1 MKEPLK
7 SPEHFR
13 RLPGLL
19 CGGHSQNQLCSDAIH
34 PILMSSTA
42 VTIAEAAADAI
53 ASKARVMSYH
63 KRVSKK

>member
-13 RLPGLL
+13 RLPG
-19 CGGHSQNQLCSDAIH
+19 AIVWRSFSKSIMLRCY